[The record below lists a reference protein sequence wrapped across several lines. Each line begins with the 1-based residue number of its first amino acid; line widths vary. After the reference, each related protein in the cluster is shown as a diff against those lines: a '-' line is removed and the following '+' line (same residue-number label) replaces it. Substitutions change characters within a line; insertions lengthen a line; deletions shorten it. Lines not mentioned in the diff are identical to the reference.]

1 MEHLPQLDITE
12 DLELLAKDDN
22 LDVSI
27 VSEDLSKPIGP
38 SKPQDIFVGKP
49 TNNNIKKTPKQ
60 IETQKEEIIVKKGN
74 VNIMDDENKLEET
87 KELIKV
93 KKPLSDKQKAHLAKI
108 RVKALE
114 AKKEKARLK
123 KEVKERVEIEVRE
136 KRGRKKKVQ
145 IVEKD
150 VSDKATEQFAQ
161 QINKPL
167 PKPAQPEYNFNNFM
181 SHMEK
186 YQRMQ
191 YDYQM
196 RQLEITK
203 KTQDEQL
210 RKEEAKKQADKK
222 KLDSQMAQLK
232 YQQSRLNN
240 KALPT
245 PKLPT
250 TIQPQKPK
258 NPYDEFFSW

>member
-12 DLELLAKDDN
+12 DLELLAQDDD

-27 VSEDLSKPIGP
+27 VSEDLSEPIGP
-38 SKPQDIFVGKP
+38 SRPQDIFVGKP
-49 TNNNIKKTPKQ
+49 TNNSIQRTPKQ
-60 IETQKEEIIVKKGN
+60 IETQKEEIIVKKGS
-74 VNIMDDENKLEET
+74 VKMVDDEEEFT
-87 KELIKV
+87 KV

-114 AKKEKARLK
+114 SKREKARLK
-123 KEVKERVEIEVRE
+123 KEVKERVELEVRE
-136 KRGRKKKVQ
+136 KRGKKKKVQ

-150 VSDKATEQFAQ
+150 EEIKQVAEP
-161 QINKPL
+161 INKTVSKNLDPD
-167 PKPAQPEYNFNNFM
+167 YNFNNFM

-186 YQRMQ
+186 YQKMQ

-196 RQLEITK
+196 KQLDITK
-203 KTQDEQL
+203 KNQEEQL
-210 RKEEAKKQADKK
+210 RKEEEKREAEKI
-222 KLDSQMAQLK
+222 KLNSQMAQLK
-232 YQQSRLNN
+232 YQQARLNDT
-240 KALPT
+240 KLPT

-258 NPYDEFFSW
+258 NPYDDLFSW